1 MQRTINDVTKKI
13 TILKAN
19 ITAKDDMIEL
29 LIREKLT
36 WINADGS
43 TASSVTVGTM
53 TVSLG
58 AALPNAIVDL
68 ETYIGT
74 DPVFESVNVKE

>member
-36 WINADGS
+36 WINADGT

-53 TVSLG
+53 TVSLSS
-58 AALPNAIVDL
+58 ALPNAISDL

>member
-53 TVSLG
+53 TVSLSS
-58 AALPNAIVDL
+58 ALPNAISDL

-74 DPVFESVNVKE
+74 DPVFESVNATE

>member
-43 TASSVTVGTM
+43 TSSSVTVGTM
-53 TVSLG
+53 TVPLSD
-58 AALPNAIVDL
+58 ALPSVIADL
-68 ETYIGT
+68 ETFIGT
-74 DPVFESVNVKE
+74 DPVFEPVNATE

>member
-36 WINADGS
+36 WTNADGS

-53 TVSLG
+53 TVSLSS
-58 AALPNAIVDL
+58 ALPNAISDL

>member
-53 TVSLG
+53 TVSLSS
-58 AALPNAIVDL
+58 ALPNAISDL